1 MGATK
6 AWQALQSLTNPNIIV
21 QRGKTW
27 RIYGLVKRD
36 NILFSCLFA
45 IYVTYVP
52 WLGLANFG
60 RCCSQI
66 FALRVESKPFFDPT
80 QPNMAHSVYVSFVA
94 MSGASCIIQV
104 APGDS
109 VMNAKTNAASKLG
122 LTASCTRV
130 MLHGKWL
137 NDDDDFYNMEPDQ
150 FNCVHIL
157 KVEPDTTETNSTD
170 KHTDSTTETASTDKH
185 TDSTTDVSTSD
196 P

>member
-170 KHTDSTTETASTDKH
+170 KHTDSTT
-185 TDSTTDVSTSD
+185 DVSTSD